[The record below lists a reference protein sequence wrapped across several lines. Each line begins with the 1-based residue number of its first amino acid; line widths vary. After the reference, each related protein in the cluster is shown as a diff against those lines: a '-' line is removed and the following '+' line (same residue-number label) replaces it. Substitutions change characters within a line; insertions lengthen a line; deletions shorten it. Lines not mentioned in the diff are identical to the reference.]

1 MPQFDGNGHQPEE
14 TVEES
19 ILWQENTTLGLSR
32 TVRRVGAIGV
42 LDCDS
47 GAYGSYAV
55 EVRTQLDAK
64 GQTPRIAF
72 HAPRKERASVKILC
86 QETNRKLAKNNQTF

>member
-1 MPQFDGNGHQPEE
+1 MPQFDGDGDQLAVTE
-14 TVEES
+14 EES

-32 TVRRVGAIGV
+32 TDRRVGAIGS
-42 LDCDS
+42 LDCGS
-47 GAYGSYAV
+47 GDYGSYVV
-55 EVRTQLDAK
+55 EVRTHLDAT
-64 GQTPRIAF
+64 GRTPRIAF